1 MLCSLSL
8 KSYAFIP
15 SLTPPFFTSL
25 PFHHISVL
33 FATFLLYPCFLS
45 RILISGIR
53 ATQHLTF
60 ARLVLFL
67 LFTDFP
73 TNLAVASSSQL
84 LHSAFSACLLCQESG
99 ADRGGCMRSIL
110 AKSWSILS
118 LPAFCHLILLPIVR
132 MTVLLCSHYGGRECH
147 SFFV

>member
-15 SLTPPFFTSL
+15 SLTPPVFTSL
-25 PFHHISVL
+25 PFPHISVL
-33 FATFLLYPCFLS
+33 FATFFPCFLS
-45 RILISGIR
+45 RILISGIW

-73 TNLAVASSSQL
+73 TNLVVASSSQL
-84 LHSAFSACLLCQESG
+84 LHSAFSACSLCQESG
-99 ADRGGCMRSIL
+99 ADRGGCMRNIL
-110 AKSWSILS
+110 ANSWSILS
-118 LPAFCHLILLPIVR
+118 LPASRHLILLPIAR
-132 MTVLLCSHYGGRECH
+132 MMVHLCSHCRGRECH
-147 SFFV
+147 SFFL